1 MKAMTRWNPF
11 REMLRYDPF
20 TDVAPLWKEFA
31 MGAMPEPEPTMK
43 MDVAETAS
51 GYVVK
56 AELPG
61 VAKEDVNVSVDG
73 NTVSITAEVKRE
85 KEEKEGEKVLRSE
98 RYFGSVSRSM
108 TMPDDIDLN
117 RADAKFENG
126 VLTLTLPK
134 SPGGESR
141 KLPVH

>member
-31 MGAMPEPEPTMK
+31 MGAMPESEPAMRV
-43 MDVAETAS
+43 DVTQTAS
-51 GYVVK
+51 GYVLK

-61 VAKEDVNVSVDG
+61 VAKDDVNVSIDG
-73 NTVSITAEVKRE
+73 NTVSIAAEVKRE
-85 KEEKEGEKVLRSE
+85 KEEKEGDKLLRSE
-98 RYFGSVSRSM
+98 RYFGSVARSM
-108 TMPDDIDLN
+108 TMPDGIDLN
-117 RADAKFENG
+117 RAEAVFENG

-134 SPGGESR
+134 APGSESR
-141 KLPVH
+141 KLPIH